1 MTMKTYPIIRGGN
14 KAILI
19 SIPKEIAAK
28 LEMVADGRITIEEIE
43 GGFTVRPIK
52 EIELSDVKLQSY
64 KIGDQTVYSTR
75 SLAEEMVKDW
85 KVQIS
90 PKARELR
97 DIHKELLLEKTPYY
111 KEGVEQRNKIDYC
124 VDKELLIKIVRSFR
138 GYELLAKAY
147 EKL

>member
-1 MTMKTYPIIRGGN
+1 MKTYPIIRGGN
-14 KAILI
+14 KAVLI
-19 SIPKEIAAK
+19 SIPKEIATK
-28 LEMVADGRITIEEIE
+28 LEMVADGRFTIEEIE

-52 EIELSDVKLQSY
+52 EINISDIKLQSY

-85 KVQIS
+85 KAQIS
-90 PKARELR
+90 PAAKKIKDTRKNLV
-97 DIHKELLLEKTPYY
+97 EKTPYY
-111 KEGVEQRNKIDYC
+111 KDGVEQRNKIDYC